1 MPATA
6 PTYLSPEARFEGKSE
21 LPADVWALGC
31 TVFQIRA
38 GLPLFHTFLGGDSRI
53 LKATVET
60 FGKLPESWWSA
71 FESRH
76 LWFDECGEPKAGTEA
91 MKTPIKQQ
99 LASVG
104 YYDNPPMRVGDSMVE
119 PFGTGLDEVEIE
131 LLGDLLEKM
140 MHYRPEDRIT
150 IFEVVAHPWFALE

>member
-1 MPATA
+1 VPN
-6 PTYLSPEARFEGKSE
+6 YLSPEALFERKSG
-21 LPADVWALGC
+21 LPADVWGLGC
-31 TVFQIRA
+31 TIFQIRV
-38 GLPLFHTFLGGDSRI
+38 GIPLFYSLLGGHSRI
-53 LKATVET
+53 LKATVQT
-60 FGKLPESWWSA
+60 FGKLPEPWWSA

-76 LWFDECGEPKAGTEA
+76 LWFDERGEPKAGTEA
-91 MKTPIKQQ
+91 TKTPIKQQ

-104 YYDNPPMRVGDSMVE
+104 YYNNPPPTRVGDPMVE

-140 MHYRPEDRIT
+140 MRYRPEDRMK